1 MPQHDKDVVLFNC
14 SDGLATIT
22 LNRPSAY
29 NALDLVTADALLEA
43 LIRCDEDSAV
53 RAVMITGSGAAFC
66 AGGDIRGMV
75 ERVKTDGNAARY
87 LKALT
92 VRLHGVVS
100 TMVRMPKPVLTA
112 VNGAAA
118 GAGLSLAIAG
128 DLVIA
133 AESARFTVAYTGIAL
148 APDGSS
154 TFFLPRLIG
163 AKRAL
168 ELMYS
173 NRAVPA
179 EEAKSL
185 GLVNEIYPS
194 ANFRESAESYAT
206 ALARGPTVAFGS
218 AKKLVTLSAES
229 SIETQMEHERRAIA
243 ACGRTEDFKEGADA
257 FFAKRPP
264 KFRGM

>member
-1 MPQHDKDVVLFNC
+1 MPRQDEGVVLFDC
-14 SDGLATIT
+14 ADGVATIT

-29 NALDLVTADALLEA
+29 NALDLSTADALLEA
-43 LIRCDEDSAV
+43 LIRCDEDTAI
-53 RAVMITGSGAAFC
+53 RAVMITGAGVAFC
-66 AGGDIRGMV
+66 AGGDIRGMA
-75 ERVKTDGNAARY
+75 ERVKTGGNAARY
-87 LKALT
+87 LKTLT
-92 VRLHGVVS
+92 VRLHGVIS
-100 TMVRMPKPVLTA
+100 TMVRTPKPVLTA

-133 AESARFTVAYTGIAL
+133 ADNARFTVAYTGIGL

-168 ELMYS
+168 ELMYR
-173 NRAVPA
+173 NRGVPA

-185 GLVNEIYPS
+185 GLVNEVYPS
-194 ANFRESAESYAT
+194 ATFREAARSYAA

-218 AKKLVTLSAES
+218 AKKLVTLSSES

-243 ACGRTEDFKEGADA
+243 ACGRTEDFKEGIDA
-257 FFAKRPP
+257 FLAKRPP
-264 KFRGM
+264 RFRGL

>member
-1 MPQHDKDVVLFNC
+1 
-14 SDGLATIT
+14 
-22 LNRPSAY
+22 
-29 NALDLVTADALLEA
+29 
-43 LIRCDEDSAV
+43 
-53 RAVMITGSGAAFC
+53 
-66 AGGDIRGMV
+66 
-75 ERVKTDGNAARY
+75 
-87 LKALT
+87 
-92 VRLHGVVS
+92 
-100 TMVRMPKPVLTA
+100 MVRMPKPVLTA

-163 AKRAL
+163 AKLAL

-229 SIETQMEHERRAIA
+229 SIETQMEHERQAIA